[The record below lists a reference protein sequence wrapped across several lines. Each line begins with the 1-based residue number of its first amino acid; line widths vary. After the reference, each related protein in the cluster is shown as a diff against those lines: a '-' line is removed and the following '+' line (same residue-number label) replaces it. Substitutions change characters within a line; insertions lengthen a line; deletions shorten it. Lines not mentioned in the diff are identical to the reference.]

1 MAPFPP
7 IERWTVPSAACEQ
20 TRTAVLPAGRRGV
33 ESGVFWL
40 GTRAATSVV
49 RAVAMPVGYGVVEEP
64 GKWSVSA
71 ELYAAV
77 AGYAKPRGL
86 TLLGVVH
93 THLSPRVPRLSS
105 TDRMQGL
112 KVQDALAV
120 IVGSAGKE
128 GDPDRWGW
136 FVYDGVDY
144 RDLIG
149 NERVERVEMTGGS
162 AEFIEISVGASQ

>member
-1 MAPFPP
+1 LAPFPP
-7 IERWTVPSAACEQ
+7 IERWLVPETACEQ
-20 TRTAVLPAGRRGV
+20 TREAVLPAGRRGT

-40 GTRAATSVV
+40 GERAATSIV
-49 RAVAMPVGYGVVEEP
+49 RNVAMPVGAGVVEEP
-64 GKWSVSA
+64 WKWSVSA

-93 THLSPRVPRLSS
+93 THLGPGVPRLSR

-120 IVGSAGKE
+120 IVGSAGE
-128 GDPDRWGW
+128 ERDPDRWGW
-136 FVYDGVDY
+136 FVYDDGDY
-144 RDLIG
+144 RDLAAH
-149 NERVERVEMTGGS
+149 ERAKRVQMTDES
-162 AEFIEISVGASQ
+162 AEFIEISVGASS